1 MKAEDVLKI
10 SADIE
15 ISKFTDKEYLL
26 INSKQN
32 SYVKINEHS
41 FYVLSLIDGKRTLND
56 IRNEYN
62 LLPFNDISLKQLS
75 ALLEKFIEY
84 SVFSGSTTVK
94 KVKIPNYI
102 KFGFIILKPSVISKI
117 TPFLE
122 IFFRKKIYVIVLLI
136 GLLMFLHTLYKNI
149 ESPIHLNI
157 FSILPYFFTIMAFS
171 VFFHEFGHATAA
183 YHFGAK
189 HGGIGGGFYLYYMP
203 ILYANVT
210 DVWRLKRY
218 ERIIVNCAGVYFELI
233 FYIFLSLIGLL
244 LNNFTIQFLAFFIL
258 FKSLY
263 NLIPF
268 LRADGYWILSDL
280 FNKPN
285 LSSHAFNNLK
295 IIFWSL
301 FKFRLPK
308 FKMDNYLLAF
318 YGLINASLI
327 IMFYYYNLFYQYKI
341 ILNFPI
347 IVFNG
352 IGELFKN
359 ADFRIEVRYFF
370 KYFSVLIFYFIT
382 IRIIIYAIR
391 KVIKKK
397 NYK

>member
-1 MKAEDVLKI
+1 MKSEDVLKI
-10 SADIE
+10 SGDIE

-26 INSKQN
+26 INSKQD
-32 SYVKINEHS
+32 SYVKINKQS
-41 FYVLSLIDGKRTLND
+41 FCVLSLIDGKRTLND

-62 LLPFNDISLKQLS
+62 LLPYKDVSIEQLS

-94 KVKIPNYI
+94 KAKIPNYI
-102 KFGFIILKPSVISKI
+102 KFGFIILKPSVISRI

-122 IFFRKKIYVIVLLI
+122 IFFRKKMYITVFLI
-136 GLLMFLHTLYKNI
+136 GVSVFLYTLYKNL
-149 ESPIHLNI
+149 ENPVHLDI
-157 FSILPYFFTIMAFS
+157 FSMLPFFFILMAFS

-203 ILYANVT
+203 VLFANVT
-210 DVWRLKRY
+210 DIWRLRRH

-233 FYIFLSLIGLL
+233 LYIFLSLIGLL
-244 LNNFTIQFLAFFIL
+244 SSNFTIQFLAFFIL
-258 FKSLY
+258 IKSFY

-295 IIFWSL
+295 MIFQSL
-301 FKFRLPK
+301 FKFRLPR
-308 FKMDNYLLAF
+308 FRIDNYLLAF
-318 YGLINASLI
+318 YGLINILLI
-327 IMFYYYNLFYQYKI
+327 VMFYYYNLFYQYKI

-352 IGELFKN
+352 IRELFKN
-359 ADFRIEVRYFF
+359 ANFRIEIRYFF
-370 KYFSVLIFYFIT
+370 KYFSVLIFYLIT

-391 KVIKKK
+391 KVIR
-397 NYK
+397 NNR